1 MNNSLQAQTPFRAP
15 RFTGLGIA
23 ALVHL
28 ALLAG
33 LLQGLA
39 KTPGKAPPGPTQV
52 ELLQQKPPPPV
63 PEPPTMPAQEP
74 THLRQ
79 LPPQVQIPVPIFV
92 EERPPTGLEIQA
104 RSEGSPSSE
113 PAGTATLPALVAEPA
128 RPAAGLQQA
137 GMVCTQMGRP
147 ELPAL
152 NWSGE
157 AVLKIVATVRAGRV
171 VASELVAARG
181 ALDARTRRQLLAAVD
196 TALRESYVCPGDH
209 RFEQEFAFRVD

>member
-28 ALLAG
+28 VLLAG
-33 LLQGLA
+33 LLQGLVKA
-39 KTPGKAPPGPTQV
+39 PSKAPPGPTQV

-63 PEPPTMPAQEP
+63 PEPLPMPTQEP
-74 THLRQ
+74 TLLRQ
-79 LPPQVQIPVPIFV
+79 LPPQVQIPVPIFF
-92 EERPPTGLEIQA
+92 EERPPTGHEIQA
-104 RSEGSPSSE
+104 RSDSSPSNE
-113 PAGTATLPALVAEPA
+113 AAVTAPPVPVAEPA
-128 RPAAGLQQA
+128 RPAAGLAQA

-181 ALDARTRRQLLAAVD
+181 SPDARTRRQLLAAVD